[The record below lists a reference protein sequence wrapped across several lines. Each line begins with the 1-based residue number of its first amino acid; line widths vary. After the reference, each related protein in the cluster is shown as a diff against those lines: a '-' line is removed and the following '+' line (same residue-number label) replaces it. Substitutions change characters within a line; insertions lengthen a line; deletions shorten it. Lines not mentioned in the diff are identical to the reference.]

1 MRTKIKRLTTIIA
14 LLLLCAVFLS
24 CMSGC
29 AKKDSNR
36 FDTDLF
42 CCMYNE
48 DKTGVIVLSLTQKG
62 QEQEVLVIPEE
73 IKGLPIVQL
82 GGETGGYPNARQHT
96 FKSEKL
102 KKLYVCFTNHVT
114 AEEELPN
121 LSEIFILNENAFYSL
136 AINSSL
142 LSLNNCS
149 EKTKFFT
156 TQELYGKYQDEI
168 TENNNPK
175 REYKVADIIYYKQEG
190 SGLFAC
196 WIDDSTSKQQ
206 KVVPFLQSSIY
217 RDSDY
222 SELWDGTYDNISED
236 GLLLYVK
243 D

>member
-24 CMSGC
+24 CMGGC

-102 KKLYVCFTNHVT
+102 KKLYICSTDYIT
-114 AEEELPN
+114 AKEYFPN
-121 LSEIFILNENAFYSL
+121 LSEVFIVNENAFASL
-136 AINSSL
+136 ALRSGDTT
-142 LSLNNCS
+142 LNNYTG
-149 EKTKFFT
+149 EIDVFT
-156 TQELYGKYQDEI
+156 TEEVLIKYQNKIE
-168 TENNNPK
+168 TTNSRRKYK
-175 REYKVADIIYYKQEG
+175 RANIIYYRQNQ
-190 SGLFAC
+190 SNMLTC
-196 WIDDSTSKQQ
+196 WIDDTSSKYQ
-206 KVVPFLQSSIY
+206 KILPVSRESIFKDPAFTEKWDEKY
-217 RDSDY
+217 EDM
-222 SELWDGTYDNISED
+222 SENTLR
-236 GLLLYVK
+236 LYVK
-243 D
+243 